1 MKKMILT
8 GLATEQS
15 FDNGGEA
22 RYFLVFNNGELRVP
36 ITEEAAEIVV
46 AEMVKEGS
54 AGTYADKTETYAN
67 TSNTFAAPEI
77 DDTDF
82 QDESVD
88 EAGIAQV

>member
-1 MKKMILT
+1 MKTMILT

-15 FDNGGEA
+15 FNNGGEA

-46 AEMVKEGS
+46 AEMMKEES
-54 AGTYADKTETYAN
+54 AVRTYTN
-67 TSNTFAAPEI
+67 TGNTILAPEI

-82 QDESVD
+82 QDESLD
-88 EAGIAQV
+88 EAGVAQV